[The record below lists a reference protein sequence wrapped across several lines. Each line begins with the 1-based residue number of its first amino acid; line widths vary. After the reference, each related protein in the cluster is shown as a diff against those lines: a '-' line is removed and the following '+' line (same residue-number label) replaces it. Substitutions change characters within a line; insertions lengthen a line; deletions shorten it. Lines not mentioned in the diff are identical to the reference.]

1 MAYDK
6 KTFKKPDPTPFDN
19 PNLHILTPSKKDP
32 QKNARLSTGYYR
44 NCPTINVWTADP
56 EDRAR
61 EKASNYGR
69 IIATFDIGHFRILME
84 LIRELALDPTLETKK
99 KVSGKAYLF
108 PNGQRTD
115 NPVLVSETYVG
126 KDKDGLM
133 FISVIAKDRPI
144 IKFIFDGHTY
154 AFNSLA
160 HSDGSPLTK
169 QEVSKYHAISWSKT
183 QEDLM
188 VHMTNTMIWTKET
201 EEAKKNEEKETKTEY
216 GGNSVEQDKG
226 FDDEIPF

>member
-1 MAYDK
+1 MSEK
-6 KTFKKPDPTPFDN
+6 KFYKVPKKTPFDN

-61 EKASNYGR
+61 EKVTNYGK
-69 IIATFDIGHFRILME
+69 IIATFDIRHFCILME
-84 LIRELALDPTLETKK
+84 FIRELALDPTLETKR

-108 PNGQRTD
+108 PNGKRTD
-115 NPVLVSETYVG
+115 NPVLISETYVG

-144 IKFIFDGHTY
+144 IKFIFDGNTY
-154 AFNSLA
+154 QFNSIA

-169 QEVSKYHAISWSKT
+169 QEISKYDAIAWSKI
-183 QEDLM
+183 QEKLM
-188 VHMTNTMIWTKET
+188 LHMTSTLIWDKD
-201 EEAKKNEEKETKTEY
+201 EAEAAEKAEKETKTEHV
-216 GGNSVEQDKG
+216 GNSVEEPTT
-226 FDDEIPF
+226 FDDDIPF